1 MRPRPPPRCRR
12 WWCASARLPD
22 HLDGVHRAL
31 LEAGS
36 TPGAAVV
43 VEAVSVSHAELDHR
57 ILRAGG
63 QAAVTLE
70 AVAAGEAAPRLE
82 DGLHLAETPDN
93 LGEVGHPLH
102 RLALGLLARE
112 RVGEVPGMQAV
123 EARHR
128 VHPE

>member
-12 WWCASARLPD
+12 WWCASAGLPD

-31 LEAGS
+31 LEARS

-43 VEAVSVSHAELDHR
+43 VEAVAVPGPELDDG
-57 ILRAGG
+57 ILRAGA

-70 AVAAGEAAPRLE
+70 AVAAGEAALRLE
-82 DGLHLAETPDN
+82 DGLRLAETADD

-102 RLALGLLARE
+102 RLAL
-112 RVGEVPGMQAV
+112 RVLGRGGGGGGT
-123 EARHR
+123 R
-128 VHPE
+128 

>member
-102 RLALGLLARE
+102 RLPPPPPAR
-112 RVGEVPGMQAV
+112 RRGGGGAGRHGGG
-123 EARHR
+123 AR
-128 VHPE
+128 P